1 MVRRVGSATH
11 LFALEDLP
19 SLVNVLMVLVALC
32 ICYALR
38 VALHRNG
45 ALRPGWQYSCTVH
58 QTNEPKAMQPAIL
71 PASVLKHT
79 AEQP

>member
-19 SLVNVLMVLVALC
+19 SLVDVLMVLVTLC
-32 ICYALR
+32 VCYALR

-45 ALRPGWQYSCTVH
+45 ALRPGWQYHARYTDERTKKQCSRPSFR
-58 QTNEPKAMQPAIL
+58 Q
-71 PASVLKHT
+71 SFSKHS
-79 AEQP
+79 EQQ